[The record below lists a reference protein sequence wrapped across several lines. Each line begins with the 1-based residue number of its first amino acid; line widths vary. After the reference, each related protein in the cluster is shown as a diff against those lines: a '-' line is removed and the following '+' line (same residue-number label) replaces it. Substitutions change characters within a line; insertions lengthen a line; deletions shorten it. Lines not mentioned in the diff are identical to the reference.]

1 MENSRDRK
9 LLNGGVLVALIGVLC
24 ATVLAVAFHFVDSH
38 RWYWN
43 EAPIL
48 GVLSVL
54 TAFCGGI
61 LVGRG
66 LGARTR
72 HTFAIFAL
80 GLLAGIAV
88 MVSN

>member
-48 GVLSVL
+48 GVLS
-54 TAFCGGI
+54 
-61 LVGRG
+61 G

-72 HTFAIFAL
+72 HTFAIFAV
-80 GLLAGIAV
+80 GLLAGLAV
-88 MVSN
+88 MVAY